1 MRGDFSYSQVQDGA
15 GLQLG
20 VTIIADGD
28 AVREKMRE
36 DAATAGFRVLDCC
49 ELDEFASGIGPL
61 GDLILVD
68 CHAVDAQTLAML
80 SRLDMRAGK
89 SGAQVIVSTSLDTL
103 DAVFGCLSMSGAE
116 ILVSPSRAQRVVA
129 IGRVLAEGPNLRLR
143 EMAEED
149 RLVIARLTEQVS
161 RLAQRMEDSA
171 TGVRRTGT
179 AFRYDSTGAARNAAN
194 GDCKAS
200 IQGTSPGLP
209 GASVI
214 RGLIRQRQLRARF
227 FDAELFA
234 DPAWDVLLD
243 LSAARVEGKRVSV
256 TSLCIASGVPATTA
270 LRWIGQMVDSG
281 LLLRVPDANDGRRA
295 YIALS
300 DEAADGMA
308 RYFAEVGVSDK
319 LSEAAA

>member
-116 ILVSPSRAQRVVA
+116 ILVS
-129 IGRVLAEGPNLRLR
+129 
-143 EMAEED
+143 
-149 RLVIARLTEQVS
+149 
-161 RLAQRMEDSA
+161 
-171 TGVRRTGT
+171 
-179 AFRYDSTGAARNAAN
+179 
-194 GDCKAS
+194 
-200 IQGTSPGLP
+200 
-209 GASVI
+209 
-214 RGLIRQRQLRARF
+214 
-227 FDAELFA
+227 
-234 DPAWDVLLD
+234 
-243 LSAARVEGKRVSV
+243 
-256 TSLCIASGVPATTA
+256 
-270 LRWIGQMVDSG
+270 
-281 LLLRVPDANDGRRA
+281 
-295 YIALS
+295 
-300 DEAADGMA
+300 
-308 RYFAEVGVSDK
+308 
-319 LSEAAA
+319 